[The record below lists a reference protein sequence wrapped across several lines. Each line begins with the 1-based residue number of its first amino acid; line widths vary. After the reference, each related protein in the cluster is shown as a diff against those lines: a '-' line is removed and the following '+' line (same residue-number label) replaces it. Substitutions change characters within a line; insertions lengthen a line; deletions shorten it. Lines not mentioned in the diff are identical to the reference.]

1 MNESKNFHI
10 DQLLLDS
17 ENPRHVFMESQSKII
32 AYLIENE
39 NIKELAKD
47 IAQKG
52 ALSPFNAGGL
62 LNVEGEPGKYWVL
75 EGNRRVC
82 ALKLLN
88 NPDLAP
94 TSSRQ
99 YFERL
104 AANAGKIPTNFF
116 CHVFANREEAKEW
129 LASRHGDFKGGA
141 GLKPWSAIQSARFFE
156 KKEHSM
162 AVTILQFAL
171 REGIIDEDR
180 AHRIVTTVSRMFS
193 TPQARDTFGIVTG
206 RTSGTV
212 LINIE
217 LSEFAV
223 VLAEYLADIE
233 NPELNVGSR
242 SKKEDRI
249 GYREILAKKGK
260 LPKTKLDHTIDILTG
275 AVSKIETGNVSAA
288 KPNAR
293 ATENSPVSEA
303 SVNAGDKAQAQPQP
317 QPKPKPTRTPPA
329 RDKDR
334 KLIDYSLRIEPEKIR
349 AVFLELRNKLDVQET
364 PYSAAALLRVLIE
377 LSCDYHI
384 LNHTETIVFNDGGKS
399 YQVTEKSNLRVKIL
413 GIAQYIYQ
421 SDSNLIDAKQFAALQ
436 NECQEAKTNAGGLN
450 LLHSIMHNY
459 SHNITAMHVIA
470 AHDNFKPFIQALWH
484 N

>member
-1 MNESKNFHI
+1 MNESKYFHI

-17 ENPRHVFMESQSKII
+17 ENPRHVFMGSQSEII

-62 LNVEGEPGKYWVL
+62 LSVEGEPGKYWVL

-94 TSSRQ
+94 ASSKK

-104 AANAGKIPTNFF
+104 VANAVQIPTNFF

-141 GLKPWSAIQSARFFE
+141 GLKPWSAVQSARFFE

-206 RTSGTV
+206 RSNGTV
-212 LINIE
+212 LINVE
-217 LSEFAV
+217 LTEFAV

-242 SKKEDRI
+242 STKEDRI
-249 GYREILAKKGK
+249 GYREILAQKGK

-275 AVSKIETGNVSAA
+275 TVSKIETGNVSVA
-288 KPNAR
+288 KPGSR
-293 ATENSPVSEA
+293 VTGNSPVSGA
-303 SVNAGDKAQAQPQP
+303 SVDAGGKAQPES
-317 QPKPKPTRTPPA
+317 KPIRTPPA
-329 RDKDR
+329 RDKAR
-334 KLIDYSLRIEPEKIR
+334 KLIDYSLQIRPEKIR
-349 AVFLELRNKLDVQET
+349 AVFLELKNKLDVQET
-364 PYSAAALLRVLIE
+364 PYSAAALLRILIE
-377 LSCDYHI
+377 LSCDHYI
-384 LNHTETIVFNDGGKS
+384 LNHAETIVFNDGGKS
-399 YQVTEKSNLRVKIL
+399 FGVNEKSPLRIKIL
-413 GIAQYIYQ
+413 GIAHHIHQ
-421 SDSNLIDAKQFAALQ
+421 SNSNLIDAKQFAALQ
-436 NECQEAKTNAGGLN
+436 NECPEAKTNAGGLN
-450 LLHSIMHNY
+450 LLHNIMHNY
-459 SHNITAMHVIA
+459 SHSITAVHVIA